1 MYYFDYVFKN
11 GYSPFKKAEETPVKP
26 TLCCLNPFAIEKRFL
41 LTNKCI
47 VVETEVLLSQ
57 DEINA
62 LGVQERLTALALAET
77 HRIVAEIQME
87 KARIAA
93 EAKAESDR
101 LAAEAQEQ
109 ENLLDAE
116 DIIYDEGE
124 EELFNDDNSNK
135 AVIEYTKTRL
145 DNLTRSYY
153 DAIITYPILK
163 EIQEEKDNL
172 KKYLQLRESSA
183 KLLAEYKANRR
194 PRTFVSAQAKQNSL
208 AARAKAKQ
216 ERKAMEYALAKWSF
230 EARYC

>member
-1 MYYFDYVFKN
+1 M
-11 GYSPFKKAEETPVKP
+11 KP

-77 HRIVAEIQME
+77 HRIVDEIQME
-87 KARIAA
+87 KARIAAEAKAESDRLAA